1 MVHIPPV
8 IFSDCSI
15 NQSTVLFHHT
25 NIKIK
30 AQTYT
35 VTNIITA
42 TPVKVKQ
49 KSNIYIVIIETF
61 QEQEQTR
68 KQSLLGGLHQF
79 NIESKNEREQTR
91 NCSNWIPVKSIIK
104 RKEVIFKNLFEFAYV
119 LWDDQNGRIN
129 TIPQLWSSYS
139 QLATK
144 SDSSCIRD
152 M

>member
-1 MVHIPPV
+1 MISRIFFLSKFHCHFFRGVAVSTTCILSCRPYSTLCTNV
-8 IFSDCSI
+8 ITFIFLVNMHSNLKTTF
-15 NQSTVLFHHT
+15 NQLFLFHHT

-35 VTNIITA
+35 VTHIITA
-42 TPVKVKQ
+42 TPVEVKQ

-91 NCSNWIPVKSIIK
+91 NCSN
-104 RKEVIFKNLFEFAYV
+104 
-119 LWDDQNGRIN
+119 
-129 TIPQLWSSYS
+129 
-139 QLATK
+139 
-144 SDSSCIRD
+144 
-152 M
+152 

>member
-1 MVHIPPV
+1 MV
-8 IFSDCSI
+8 DLKLCSPLARWQVVSLLGLFI
-15 NQSTVLFHHT
+15 TGKMDDSLLAVGRFITRSIYYSVNQSTVLFHHT

-91 NCSNWIPVKSIIK
+91 NCSN
-104 RKEVIFKNLFEFAYV
+104 
-119 LWDDQNGRIN
+119 
-129 TIPQLWSSYS
+129 
-139 QLATK
+139 
-144 SDSSCIRD
+144 
-152 M
+152 

>member
-1 MVHIPPV
+1 MAN
-8 IFSDCSI
+8 SI
-15 NQSTVLFHHT
+15 ATILSRWFPEHVSLKIHRFNQSTVLFHHT

-91 NCSNWIPVKSIIK
+91 NCSN
-104 RKEVIFKNLFEFAYV
+104 
-119 LWDDQNGRIN
+119 
-129 TIPQLWSSYS
+129 
-139 QLATK
+139 
-144 SDSSCIRD
+144 
-152 M
+152 

>member
-1 MVHIPPV
+1 MFNKRDQHEGESFELFHTELRSLIR
-8 IFSDCSI
+8 SCGQSI

-91 NCSNWIPVKSIIK
+91 NCSN
-104 RKEVIFKNLFEFAYV
+104 
-119 LWDDQNGRIN
+119 
-129 TIPQLWSSYS
+129 
-139 QLATK
+139 
-144 SDSSCIRD
+144 
-152 M
+152 

>member
-1 MVHIPPV
+1 MSLEVRSR
-8 IFSDCSI
+8 FMYGLSNGRNNSK

-91 NCSNWIPVKSIIK
+91 NCSN
-104 RKEVIFKNLFEFAYV
+104 
-119 LWDDQNGRIN
+119 
-129 TIPQLWSSYS
+129 
-139 QLATK
+139 
-144 SDSSCIRD
+144 
-152 M
+152 

>member
-1 MVHIPPV
+1 MSACWHDRRKLKPECTDRIGNRELGHGD
-8 IFSDCSI
+8 I
-15 NQSTVLFHHT
+15 QSTVLFHHT

-91 NCSNWIPVKSIIK
+91 NCSN
-104 RKEVIFKNLFEFAYV
+104 
-119 LWDDQNGRIN
+119 
-129 TIPQLWSSYS
+129 
-139 QLATK
+139 
-144 SDSSCIRD
+144 
-152 M
+152 

>member
-1 MVHIPPV
+1 M
-8 IFSDCSI
+8 
-15 NQSTVLFHHT
+15 
-25 NIKIK
+25 
-30 AQTYT
+30 
-35 VTNIITA
+35 
-42 TPVKVKQ
+42 
-49 KSNIYIVIIETF
+49 IIETF